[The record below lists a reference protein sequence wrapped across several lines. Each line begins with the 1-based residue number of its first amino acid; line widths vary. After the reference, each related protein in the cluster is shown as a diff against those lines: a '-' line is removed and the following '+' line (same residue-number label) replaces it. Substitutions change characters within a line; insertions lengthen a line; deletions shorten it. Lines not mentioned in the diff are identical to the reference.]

1 MKREDLII
9 LILGLLLLAG
19 MLITIFFGGE
29 KSKHGVGSLPGVD
42 KGFRSAVVDVMLTSG
57 NMVARG

>member
-9 LILGLLLLAG
+9 VILGLLLLAG
-19 MLITIFFGGE
+19 MLITIFLGGE

-42 KGFRSAVVDVMLTSG
+42 TGFRSAVLGVMLTRAIWLPG
-57 NMVARG
+57 G